1 MTDATPTEAVESL
14 LRAAHGEQTSYLEY
28 AAVSK
33 DGSAVIV
40 KMTPEQALQ
49 FVDMIYE
56 EED

>member
-1 MTDATPTEAVESL
+1 MNEATKAVESL
-14 LRAAHGEQTSYLEY
+14 LRSAHGEQTSYLEY

-33 DGSAVIV
+33 DGTAVIV